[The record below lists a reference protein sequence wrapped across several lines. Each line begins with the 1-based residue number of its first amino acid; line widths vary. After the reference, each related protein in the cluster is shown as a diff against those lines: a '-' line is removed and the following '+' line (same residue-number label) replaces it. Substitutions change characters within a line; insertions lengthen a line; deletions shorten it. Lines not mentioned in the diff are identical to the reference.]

1 MGRKATA
8 TRDAVFKAAAS
19 IEIQTGNFK
28 AVTIDAV
35 RKRIGGGSSS
45 TIHAHL
51 QHWKTDH
58 ANDLH
63 KRQSDDG
70 SAFNLSPT
78 IKSFIAKLRSDLDI
92 LERLLELE
100 ITSDQSGLANLK
112 DIMLTPPTEIP
123 KAVVKP
129 KVSKKV
135 SASKARVVQKTEG
148 QPKSTD
154 ILENKDSMVQEEPDV
169 IEKSEQSEADK
180 PKQDIADIKDKK
192 NTAQRRKKNKEE
204 ENARQGDLF
213 S

>member
-19 IEIQTGNFK
+19 IESQTGNPK

-51 QHWKTDH
+51 QRWKADR

-63 KRQSDDG
+63 KRQNDG
-70 SAFNLSPT
+70 DQMFGLPPT
-78 IKSFIAKLRSDLDI
+78 IKSFIAQLRSDLDV
-92 LERLLELE
+92 LERLIELE
-100 ITSDQSGLANLK
+100 MTADQSGLDNLQ
-112 DIMLTPPTEIP
+112 DIMSTPPTEIP
-123 KAVVKP
+123 KAAVKP

-135 SASKARVVQKTEG
+135 SASKTFTVQRTEG
-148 QPKSTD
+148 QPKSTG
-154 ILENKDSMVQEEPDV
+154 ILKNKDSMVQEEPDV
-169 IEKSEQSEADK
+169 MENSEPSKVDE
-180 PKQDIADIKDKK
+180 PKQDISDIKDKK

-204 ENARQGDLF
+204 ENPSQGDLF